1 MISNCTLLVADDHP
15 LLLEGLATA
24 LENFNYTVIAS
35 CDNGAK
41 ALDQI
46 LELQP
51 NIAILDIEMPYLS
64 GIEVIQK
71 CREVNIDTKFII
83 LTSHKEKGFILQTQE
98 LEISGYL
105 LKEEPFTEVHKC
117 IQEVAKG
124 NTYYSKT
131 FNNIL
136 KNEIAPEIARI
147 QYLTPSERTIVRLIA
162 LEKTSKQIADMLG
175 LSVRTIDNHRANIIS
190 KLELPSKTD
199 ALTVWAKEHKSFLN
213 NI

>member
-1 MISNCTLLVADDHP
+1 
-15 LLLEGLATA
+15 
-24 LENFNYTVIAS
+24 
-35 CDNGAK
+35 
-41 ALDQI
+41 
-46 LELQP
+46 
-51 NIAILDIEMPYLS
+51 MPYLS

-98 LEISGYL
+98 LKISGYL

-124 NTYYSKT
+124 NCYYSKT
-131 FNNIL
+131 FNTIL

-199 ALTVWAKEHKSFLN
+199 ALTVWAREHKSFLN
-213 NI
+213 SI